1 MMTSTVK
8 KCNMLYVQ
16 AFIDLI
22 NWRKN
27 MSITDIFK
35 LLGGVGLFLFGMS
48 IMSTGL
54 KNACGDNLQNIL
66 EHATRNKF
74 VAVLAGL
81 SMTVL
86 VQSSSATDVMVI
98 GFVNS
103 GMMSLPQAIG
113 VIMGANIGTTI
124 TAQITAFN
132 LALYTPFVLFI
143 GAVMYLF
150 FKKSIVKHIGSIIMG
165 FGMLFAG
172 ITMIKEVVAPLK
184 DSAEF
189 IGFMTTLENPAAAV
203 IFGIGFTALL
213 QSSSSSIVI
222 FQTFVVQGLIGYD
235 TAVYL
240 VIGAAIG
247 SVTPNLLA
255 SLTANREGK
264 RTAILN
270 LLFNLFRA
278 ALLIFLI
285 NIMPLTDWIRQ
296 LSPND
301 VGRQIANTHTI
312 FAVIAVLVALPLSN
326 RIIWLAEKIIPID
339 PAENQKNADRSL
351 VYMNQLSNIPVAV
364 ALHQTQREISRMGK
378 IAADNLNRA
387 IECFFDYDN
396 EKATAVRTNEET
408 VNILNH
414 SIADAM
420 VQLRT
425 LDLNTDNM
433 RRVSM
438 MTIAVTDIER
448 ISDHAENIVEYI
460 EEMNQKKATLSDSAI
475 EELKAMSRDT
485 IEAIY
490 LSIEIFSTED
500 YSRLD
505 EIEQLET
512 NVDNY
517 EKELIHNH
525 VERLMNAN
533 CNGLSGIIFSD
544 IVTDL
549 ERCSDHAI
557 NLAYALK
564 ERPANM

>member
-1 MMTSTVK
+1 MTIFNFLT
-8 KCNMLYVQ
+8 
-16 AFIDLI
+16 LI
-22 NWRKN
+22 
-27 MSITDIFK
+27 
-35 LLGGVGLFLFGMS
+35 GGLAMFLFGMDVMGKS
-48 IMSTGL
+48 LEKMGGSKLGT
-54 KNACGDNLQNIL
+54 IL
-66 EHATRNKF
+66 EKMTDSRIKGVLLGLF
-74 VAVLAGL
+74 VTAVI
-81 SMTVL
+81 
-86 VQSSSATDVMVI
+86 QSSGAVTVMAV

-103 GMMSLPQAIG
+103 GIMALRQVIG
-113 VIMGANIGTTI
+113 IIMGANIGTTI

-132 LALYTPFVLFI
+132 LALYTPLILFA

-172 ITMIKEVVAPLK
+172 ITMIKEVVGPLS
-184 DSAEF
+184 DSDEF
-189 IGFMTTLENPAAAV
+189 ISFISTLNNPALAV
-203 IFGIGFTALL
+203 AFGVGFTALL

-222 FQTFVVQGLIGYD
+222 FQTFAVQGILTYN

-255 SLTANREGK
+255 GLTANREGK
-264 RTAILN
+264 RTAVLN
-270 LLFNLFRA
+270 LLFNLIRA
-278 ALLIFLI
+278 ILLITLI
-285 NIMPLTDWIRQ
+285 NIIPLTDWICR

-312 FAVIAVLVALPLSN
+312 FAVIAVLVELPFTKF
-326 RIIWLAEKIIPID
+326 IIRLAEKIIPVN
-339 PAENQKNADRSL
+339 PEENKTRSDRSL
-351 VYMNQLSNIPVAV
+351 VYMNQLDNIPVSV
-364 ALHQTQREISRMGK
+364 ALHQTQREICRMGR
-378 IAADNLNRA
+378 IAANNLNNA
-387 IECFFDYDN
+387 IKCFFDYN
-396 EKATAVRTNEET
+396 AEKAADVRNNEET

-420 VQLRT
+420 LQLKT
-425 LDLNTDNM
+425 LDLTTENM

-448 ISDHAENIVEYI
+448 LSDHAENIVEYI
-460 EEMNQKKATLSDSAI
+460 EEMNSKKASLSESALD
-475 EELKAMSRDT
+475 ELKSMAKDT
-485 IEAIY
+485 IDAVF
-490 LSIEIFSTED
+490 LSIDIFETED
-500 YSRLD
+500 YSKLD
-505 EIEQLET
+505 EIELLES

-525 VERLMNAN
+525 VERLMNSN
-533 CNGLSGIIFSD
+533 CDALSGIIFSD

-564 ERPANM
+564 ERNN

>member
-1 MMTSTVK
+1 
-8 KCNMLYVQ
+8 
-16 AFIDLI
+16 
-22 NWRKN
+22 

-48 IMSTGL
+48 IMSAGL

-81 SMTVL
+81 LMTVL

-103 GMMSLPQAIG
+103 GMMTLPQAIG

-143 GAVMYLF
+143 GAVMFLF

-189 IGFMTTLENPAAAV
+189 IGFMSTLDNPALAV
-203 IFGIGFTALL
+203 AFGIGFTALL

-222 FQTFVVQGLIGYD
+222 FQTFVVQGLISYN

-270 LLFNLFRA
+270 LLFNVFRA
-278 ALLIFLI
+278 ILLIIII
-285 NIMPLTDWIRQ
+285 NVIPLTDWIRQ

-312 FAVIAVLVALPLSN
+312 FAVIAVLAALPLSN
-326 RIIWLAEKIIPID
+326 RIIWLAEKIIPVN
-339 PAENQKNADRSL
+339 PAEKEKNADRTL
-351 VYMNQLSNIPVAV
+351 IYMNQLTNIPATV

-387 IECFFDYDN
+387 LECFFQYDT
-396 EKATAVRTNEET
+396 EKAAAVRTNEET

-425 LDLNTDNM
+425 LDLDTDNM

-448 ISDHAENIVEYI
+448 LSDHAENIVEYI
-460 EEMNQKKATLSDSAI
+460 EEMNQKKTSLSDSAI
-475 EELKAMSRDT
+475 EELKAMAKDT
-485 IEAIY
+485 IDAVY
-490 LSIEIFSTED
+490 LSIDIFSTED
-500 YSRLD
+500 YSKLD
-505 EIEQLET
+505 AIETLEH

-525 VERLMNAN
+525 VERLMKDH

>member
-1 MMTSTVK
+1 M
-8 KCNMLYVQ
+8 Q
-16 AFIDLI
+16 
-22 NWRKN
+22 
-27 MSITDIFK
+27 ITDIFK

-66 EHATRNKF
+66 ECATKNKV
-74 VAVLAGL
+74 VAVFAGL
-81 SMTVL
+81 LMTVL
-86 VQSSSATDVMVI
+86 VQSSSAIDVMVI

-103 GMMSLPQAIG
+103 GMMNLSQAIG

-132 LALYTPFVLFI
+132 LALYTPLILFA

-172 ITMIKEVVAPLK
+172 ITMIKEVVGPLS
-184 DSAEF
+184 DSDEF
-189 IGFMTTLENPAAAV
+189 ISFISTLNNPALAV
-203 IFGIGFTALL
+203 AFGVGFTALL

-222 FQTFVVQGLIGYD
+222 FQTFAVQGILTYN

-255 SLTANREGK
+255 GLTANREGK
-264 RTAILN
+264 RTAVLN
-270 LLFNLFRA
+270 LLFNLIRA
-278 ALLIFLI
+278 ILLITLI
-285 NIMPLTDWIRQ
+285 NIIPLTDWICR

-301 VGRQIANTHTI
+301 VGRQIAHTI
-312 FAVIAVLVALPLSN
+312 FAVIAVLAELPFTKF
-326 RIIWLAEKIIPID
+326 IIRLAEKIIPVN
-339 PAENQKNADRSL
+339 PEENKTRSDRSL
-351 VYMNQLSNIPVAV
+351 VYMNQLDNIPVSV
-364 ALHQTQREISRMGK
+364 ALHQTQREICRMGR
-378 IAADNLNRA
+378 IAANNLNNA
-387 IECFFDYDN
+387 IKCFFDYN
-396 EKATAVRTNEET
+396 AEKAADVRNNEET

-420 VQLRT
+420 LQLKT
-425 LDLNTDNM
+425 LDLTTENM

-448 ISDHAENIVEYI
+448 LSDHAENIVEYI
-460 EEMNQKKATLSDSAI
+460 EEMNSKKASLSESALD
-475 EELKAMSRDT
+475 ELKSMAKDT
-485 IEAIY
+485 IDAVF
-490 LSIEIFSTED
+490 LSIDIFETED
-500 YSRLD
+500 YSKID
-505 EIEQLET
+505 EIELLEN

-525 VERLMNAN
+525 VERLMNSN
-533 CNGLSGIIFSD
+533 CDALSGIIFSD

-564 ERPANM
+564 ERNN

>member
-1 MMTSTVK
+1 M
-8 KCNMLYVQ
+8 Q
-16 AFIDLI
+16 
-22 NWRKN
+22 
-27 MSITDIFK
+27 ITDIFK

-66 EHATRNKF
+66 ECATKNKV
-74 VAVLAGL
+74 VAVFAGL
-81 SMTVL
+81 LMTVL

-103 GMMSLPQAIG
+103 GMMNLSQAIG

-132 LALYTPFVLFI
+132 LALYTPFILFA

-172 ITMIKEVVAPLK
+172 ITMIKEVVGPLS
-184 DSAEF
+184 DSDEF
-189 IGFMTTLENPAAAV
+189 INFISTLNNPALAV
-203 IFGIGFTALL
+203 AFGVGFTALL

-222 FQTFVVQGLIGYD
+222 FQTFAVQGILTYS

-255 SLTANREGK
+255 GLTANREGK
-264 RTAILN
+264 RTALLN
-270 LLFNLFRA
+270 LLFNLIRA
-278 ALLIFLI
+278 ILLITLI
-285 NIMPLTDWIRQ
+285 NIIPLTDWICR

-301 VGRQIANTHTI
+301 IGRQIANTHTI
-312 FAVIAVLVALPLSN
+312 FAVIAVLVELPFTPF
-326 RIIWLAEKIIPID
+326 IIRLAEKIIPVN
-339 PAENQKNADRSL
+339 PEENKTRSDRSL
-351 VYMNQLSNIPVAV
+351 VYMNQLDNIPVSV
-364 ALHQTQREISRMGK
+364 ALHQTQREICRMGR
-378 IAADNLNRA
+378 IAANNLNNA
-387 IECFFDYDN
+387 IKCFFNYN
-396 EKATAVRTNEET
+396 AEKAADVRSNEET

-420 VQLRT
+420 LQLKT
-425 LDLNTDNM
+425 LDLTTENM

-448 ISDHAENIVEYI
+448 LSDHAENIVEYI
-460 EEMNQKKATLSDSAI
+460 EEMNSKKASLSESAI
-475 EELKAMSRDT
+475 DELKSMAKDT
-485 IEAIY
+485 IDAVY
-490 LSIEIFSTED
+490 LSIDIFETED
-500 YSRLD
+500 YSKLD
-505 EIEQLET
+505 EIELLES

-525 VERLMNAN
+525 VERLMNSN
-533 CNGLSGIIFSD
+533 CDALSGIIFSD
-544 IVTDL
+544 VVTDL

-564 ERPANM
+564 ERNN

>member
-1 MMTSTVK
+1 MTSTVK

-16 AFIDLI
+16 AIIDLI

-378 IAADNLNRA
+378 ISADNLNRA

-525 VERLMNAN
+525 VERLMNDN

>member
-1 MMTSTVK
+1 M
-8 KCNMLYVQ
+8 Q
-16 AFIDLI
+16 
-22 NWRKN
+22 
-27 MSITDIFK
+27 ITDIFK

-66 EHATRNKF
+66 ECATKNKV
-74 VAVLAGL
+74 VAVFAGL
-81 SMTVL
+81 LMTVL

-103 GMMSLPQAIG
+103 GMMNLSQAIG

-132 LALYTPFVLFI
+132 LALYTPLILFA

-172 ITMIKEVVAPLK
+172 ITMIKEVVEPLK
-184 DSAEF
+184 SSPEF
-189 IGFMTTLENPAAAV
+189 INFISTLNNPALAV
-203 IFGIGFTALL
+203 AFGVGFTALL

-222 FQTFVVQGLIGYD
+222 FQTFAVQGLLAYN

-255 SLTANREGK
+255 GLTANREGK
-264 RTAILN
+264 RTAVLN
-270 LLFNLFRA
+270 LLFNLIRA
-278 ALLIFLI
+278 VLLIVLI
-285 NIMPLTDWIRQ
+285 NIIPLTNWICR

-312 FAVIAVLVALPLSN
+312 FAIIAVLVELPFTKF
-326 RIIWLAEKIIPID
+326 IIRLAEKIIPVN
-339 PAENQKNADRSL
+339 PEENKKRSDRSL
-351 VYMNQLSNIPVAV
+351 VYMNQLDNIPVSV
-364 ALHQTQREISRMGK
+364 ALHQTQREICRMGR
-378 IAADNLNRA
+378 IAANNLNNA
-387 IECFFDYDN
+387 IKCFFDYN
-396 EKATAVRTNEET
+396 AEKAADVRSNEET

-420 VQLRT
+420 LQLKT
-425 LDLNTDNM
+425 LDLTTENM

-448 ISDHAENIVEYI
+448 LSDHAENIVEYI
-460 EEMNQKKATLSDSAI
+460 EEMNSKKASLSESAI
-475 EELKAMSRDT
+475 DELKAMAKDT
-485 IEAIY
+485 IDAVY
-490 LSIEIFSTED
+490 LSIDIFETED
-500 YSRLD
+500 YSKLD
-505 EIEQLET
+505 EIELLES

-525 VERLMNAN
+525 VERLMNSN
-533 CNGLSGIIFSD
+533 CDALSGIIFSD
-544 IVTDL
+544 VVTDL

-564 ERPANM
+564 ERNN

>member
-1 MMTSTVK
+1 M
-8 KCNMLYVQ
+8 Q
-16 AFIDLI
+16 
-22 NWRKN
+22 
-27 MSITDIFK
+27 ITDIFK

-66 EHATRNKF
+66 ECATKNKV
-74 VAVLAGL
+74 VAVFAGL
-81 SMTVL
+81 LMTVL

-103 GMMSLPQAIG
+103 GMMNLSQAIG

-132 LALYTPFVLFI
+132 LALYTPLILFA

-172 ITMIKEVVAPLK
+172 ITMIKEVVEPLK
-184 DSAEF
+184 SSPEF
-189 IGFMTTLENPAAAV
+189 INFISTLNNPALAV
-203 IFGIGFTALL
+203 AFGVGFTALL

-222 FQTFVVQGLIGYD
+222 FQTFAVQGLLAYN

-255 SLTANREGK
+255 GLTANREGK
-264 RTAILN
+264 RTAVLN
-270 LLFNLFRA
+270 LLFNLIRA
-278 ALLIFLI
+278 VLLIVLI
-285 NIMPLTDWIRQ
+285 NIIPLTNWICR

-312 FAVIAVLVALPLSN
+312 FAIIAVLVELPFTKF
-326 RIIWLAEKIIPID
+326 IIRLAEKIIPVN
-339 PAENQKNADRSL
+339 PEENKERSDRSL
-351 VYMNQLSNIPVAV
+351 VYMNQLDNIPVSV
-364 ALHQTQREISRMGK
+364 ALHQTQREICRMGR
-378 IAADNLNRA
+378 IAANNLNNA
-387 IECFFDYDN
+387 IKCFFDYN
-396 EKATAVRTNEET
+396 AEKAADVRSNEET

-420 VQLRT
+420 LQLKT
-425 LDLNTDNM
+425 LDLTTENM

-448 ISDHAENIVEYI
+448 LSDHAENIVEYI
-460 EEMNQKKATLSDSAI
+460 EEMNSKKASLSESAI
-475 EELKAMSRDT
+475 DELKAMAKDT
-485 IEAIY
+485 IDAVY
-490 LSIEIFSTED
+490 LSIDIFETED
-500 YSRLD
+500 YSKLD
-505 EIEQLET
+505 EIELLES

-525 VERLMNAN
+525 VERLMNSN
-533 CNGLSGIIFSD
+533 CDALSGIIFSD
-544 IVTDL
+544 VVTDL

-564 ERPANM
+564 ERNN

>member
-1 MMTSTVK
+1 
-8 KCNMLYVQ
+8 
-16 AFIDLI
+16 
-22 NWRKN
+22 
-27 MSITDIFK
+27 
-35 LLGGVGLFLFGMS
+35 
-48 IMSTGL
+48 
-54 KNACGDNLQNIL
+54 
-66 EHATRNKF
+66 
-74 VAVLAGL
+74 
-81 SMTVL
+81 
-86 VQSSSATDVMVI
+86 
-98 GFVNS
+98 
-103 GMMSLPQAIG
+103 
-113 VIMGANIGTTI
+113 
-124 TAQITAFN
+124 
-132 LALYTPFVLFI
+132 
-143 GAVMYLF
+143 
-150 FKKSIVKHIGSIIMG
+150 MG

-189 IGFMTTLENPAAAV
+189 IGFMSTLDNPALAV
-203 IFGIGFTALL
+203 AFGIGFTALL

-222 FQTFVVQGLIGYD
+222 FQTFVVQGLISYN

-270 LLFNLFRA
+270 LLFNVFRA
-278 ALLIFLI
+278 ILLIIII
-285 NIMPLTDWIRQ
+285 NVIPLTDWIRQ

-301 VGRQIANTHTI
+301 IGRQIANTHTI
-312 FAVIAVLVALPLSN
+312 FAVIAVLAALPLSN
-326 RIIWLAEKIIPID
+326 KIIWLAEKIIPVN
-339 PAENQKNADRSL
+339 PAEKEKNADRTL
-351 VYMNQLSNIPVAV
+351 IYMNQLTNIPATV

-387 IECFFDYDN
+387 LECFFQYDT
-396 EKATAVRTNEET
+396 EKAAAVRTNEET

-448 ISDHAENIVEYI
+448 LSDHAENIVEYI
-460 EEMNQKKATLSDSAI
+460 EEMNQKKTSLSDSAI
-475 EELKAMSRDT
+475 EELKAMAKDT
-485 IEAIY
+485 IDAVY
-490 LSIEIFSTED
+490 LSIDIFSTED
-500 YSRLD
+500 YSKLD
-505 EIEQLET
+505 AIETLEH

-525 VERLMNAN
+525 VERLMKDH

>member
-1 MMTSTVK
+1 
-8 KCNMLYVQ
+8 
-16 AFIDLI
+16 
-22 NWRKN
+22 

-54 KNACGDNLQNIL
+54 KNACGDNLQSIL
-66 EHATRNKF
+66 ENATKNKF
-74 VAVLAGL
+74 VAVFAGL
-81 SMTVL
+81 AMTVL

-103 GMMSLPQAIG
+103 GLMNLTQAIG

-132 LALYTPFVLFI
+132 LALYTPFILFI

-184 DSAEF
+184 DSAQF
-189 IGFMTTLENPAAAV
+189 INFMSTLDNPALAIV
-203 IFGIGFTALL
+203 FGIGFTALL

-222 FQTFVVQGLIGYD
+222 FQTFVVQGLLSYD

-255 SLTANREGK
+255 SLTANRQGK

-278 ALLIFLI
+278 VLLIAII
-285 NIMPLTDWIRQ
+285 NIIPLTDWIQ
-296 LSPND
+296 KLSPND

-312 FAVIAVLVALPLSN
+312 FAIIAVLVALPLTKY
-326 RIIWLAEKIIPID
+326 IIILSEKIIPLD
-339 PAENQKNADRSL
+339 PSENRRNEDRAL
-351 VYMNQLSNIPVAV
+351 VYMNQLENIPASVAV
-364 ALHQTQREISRMGK
+364 HQTQREICRMGK

-387 IECFFDYDN
+387 LECFFDYNSDAA
-396 EKATAVRTNEET
+396 ESVRVNEES

-414 SIADAM
+414 LIADAM
-420 VQLRT
+420 IQLRT
-425 LDLNTDNM
+425 LDLDPDNL

-448 ISDHAENIVEYI
+448 LSDHAENIIEYI
-460 EEMNQKKATLSDSAI
+460 EQMNQKKVSLSESAI
-475 EELKAMSRDT
+475 EELKAMAKDT
-485 IEAIY
+485 LEAVY
-490 LSIEIFSTED
+490 LSIDIFGSED
-500 YSRLD
+500 YSKLD
-505 EIEQLET
+505 KIEALES
-512 NVDNY
+512 NVDDY
-517 EKELIHNH
+517 EKSLIQGH
-525 VERLMNAN
+525 VERLMNAE
-533 CNGLSGIIFSD
+533 CNGLSGIVFSD

-564 ERPANM
+564 ERPADM